1 MSAVDNQLKPAIQS
15 LKTEIMDN
23 LDTKQQQLNKL
34 QEMQLENKELGITNK
49 VAQEKIL
56 DTQDKMMEMLQSII
70 QKQKSTPQQ
79 LNIVTHDDLKTLRTE
94 IKEISQTA
102 QLKTSDNFSKQ
113 FKKEG
118 TEWKTDIA
126 RQLNE
131 HKEQLMQSTS
141 DNIQQLQDTI
151 ILQIKKDLAKIN
163 DNYITLE
170 GTVNTLTNKQSNDR
184 DQSKSSSSESSRS
197 RSRSPQVPKMTIFDG
212 IKSTSWESFIYQ
224 FDRTANRRKWSNRK
238 KISRLLDCLKDT
250 ALEYARKVNKDDD
263 YDSLKKKIE
272 KKI

>member
-79 LNIVTHDDLKTLRTE
+79 LNIVTHDNLKTLRTE

-141 DNIQQLQDTI
+141 DKIQQLQDTS
-151 ILQIKKDLAKIN
+151 ILQINKDLAKIN

-170 GTVNTLTNKQSNDR
+170 DLDRRTKPRVTESNDR
-184 DQSKSSSSESSRS
+184 DQPNSSSSESS
-197 RSRSPQVPKMTIFDG
+197 SPQVPKMTIFDG

-224 FDRTANRRKWSNRK
+224 FDRTATRRRWSNRRK
-238 KISRLLDCLKDT
+238 IGRLLDCLKDT

-263 YDSLKKKIE
+263 YESLKKKIK